1 MGRNGIDGFV
11 PISPQFSFLCWLMG
25 LQQIFLA
32 AQGVWDEDM
41 LSPMLFL
48 VMMEVY
54 SRMLKRMDG
63 ASLLC
68 GFRADGRRGG
78 VECVSRLLFA
88 NDTTLFCDAVLLL
101 CS

>member
-1 MGRNGIDGFV
+1 
-11 PISPQFSFLCWLMG
+11 
-25 LQQIFLA
+25 
-32 AQGVWDEDM
+32 M